1 MDALA
6 VEAYDALKRKL
17 PAQAIVRREI
27 CTTCKQSI
35 VAGSRRLDAP
45 NRHDCSALDAKLQ
58 SYLLLYPCGRCGTV
72 FTAMSNMGMHKCSMH
87 PGTYTNDGYTC
98 CGRKRF
104 ECNNP
109 AVHNGVWARRGHSEP
124 VPFEPQ
130 GCTPCDHVNWKA
142 PEWTQTTDRDIDVQR
157 ELPDQIFALL
167 EPLATDRPG
176 WVVED
181 GKGLLR
187 GRKLSPTEKKGGTL

>member
-6 VEAYDALKRKL
+6 AEAYDALQQKL
-17 PAQAIVRREI
+17 PQGALVQREI

-35 VAGSRRLDAP
+35 VAGSRRLGAP
-45 NRHDCSALDAKLQ
+45 NRHDCAALGEKLH
-58 SYLLLYPCGRCGTV
+58 SYLLLYPCARCGTA
-72 FTAMSNMGMHKCSMH
+72 FTAMSNMGMWKCAKH
-87 PGTYTNDGYTC
+87 PGKYTNDGYTC

-109 AVHNGVWARRGHSEP
+109 AVFNGVWARHGHVEP
-124 VPFEPQ
+124 LPFEPP
-130 GCTPCDHVNWKA
+130 GCTPCDHMHAQA
-142 PEWTQTTDRDIDVQR
+142 PEWTQTNEKDIDVQR
-157 ELPDQIFALL
+157 DLPDQIFALL

-181 GKGLLR
+181 GRGLLR
-187 GRKLSPTEKKGGTL
+187 GRDLSPAEKRGETL